1 MFRCHPTTRSR
12 SVMER
17 TLLLVLVLAVVVMLV
32 GGQALPVRRPTL
44 LITVEDSR
52 GGGSPSL
59 SLCRSW
65 PGLQCRGGGG
75 GGSFHKQGGAIELNP
90 AFQGSN
96 PSFKNEHEEWLQQQ
110 EQEPYDTLFHQRS
123 SVTIPRKN
131 HKQQDSSSIVSKIT
145 NYFVALHHNSP
156 SLCWTMISCL
166 TVFGMWQVSRFTKQP
181 NSILSLW
188 FVNSRYN
195 TRRTLGASL
204 VLSSLSHMAPY
215 HLVINLMALGQFGPR
230 VQRLLQQSSSRRRSF
245 VTTTPHGNHVPLW
258 PLLVSSAIVSNLA
271 QIGLTNRPGGGS
283 SLGLSGVTMALS
295 AVQARA
301 EPTRRFAVLLGGV
314 FPISLQAHQ
323 MLLTMIL
330 LSLGG
335 HLMTFLP
342 QHRGGSGGGNN
353 IAHMAHLGGLLFGIV
368 YYECAIRGST
378 PRQLLY
384 QGRRWMAQQ
393 TWQKWG

>member
-1 MFRCHPTTRSR
+1 MFRCHPTRS

-17 TLLLVLVLAVVVMLV
+17 TFLLLVLVVVGVVFV
-32 GGQALPVRRPTL
+32 GGQTLPIRRPTL
-44 LITVEDSR
+44 LVTVNDSR
-52 GGGSPSL
+52 RGGSPSL
-59 SLCRSW
+59 LSLCGW

-75 GGSFHKQGGAIELNP
+75 EGGSFHKGGGAIELNP
-90 AFQGSN
+90 AFQGNN

-110 EQEPYDTLFHQRS
+110 QEQQEPYDTLFHQHS
-123 SVTIPRKN
+123 SVPIPRNRKL
-131 HKQQDSSSIVSKIT
+131 QDSSSIVSNIT
-145 NYFVALHHNSP
+145 NYFVTLHHNSP

-204 VLSSLSHMAPY
+204 LLSSLSHMAPY

-230 VQRLLQQSSSRRRSF
+230 VQQLLQQSPRRRRSF
-245 VTTTPHGNHVPLW
+245 VTTTPHGNNVPLW

-271 QIGLTNRPGGGS
+271 QIMLTNRPGGGS

-342 QHRGGSGGGNN
+342 QHRGGSGGNN